1 MQTQILMFSDVVQ
14 FFFYFFYLANVL
26 SIIVAIQI
34 DNDIALLEQRIGVF
48 IEKITDVLLLENI

>member
-1 MQTQILMFSDVVQ
+1 MFSDVVE